1 MEVLLYVGGLNVIWH
16 KEQIVEFKIKADHSP
31 LGPTFSRTERKDD
44 HAHSGRFCCNFTVM
58 TPKAVKLHI
67 TILECWTRGKLL
79 SHSLIFLRVLPLWR
93 HWAYGL
99 NICGDELHSWGW
111 GGPFHTAVE
120 RCVHVHFHVYVWENW
135 LGLQTLQKTV
145 EPFQIRMHDMF
156 FFPTL
161 ILLPA
166 RFCRY
171 LLYRTSV
178 DWSFCT
184 NKGADGPLVI
194 PTVVGTV
201 SLKLYC
207 G

>member
-1 MEVLLYVGGLNVIWH
+1 MMEILLYAEDLNIIWL

-31 LGPTFSRTERKDD
+31 LGPTFDRTEERKDD

-79 SHSLIFLRVLPLWR
+79 SQSDFPPCSTTLTTLSIWLKYLWWWVPLLGLRW
-93 HWAYGL
+93 
-99 NICGDELHSWGW
+99 S
-111 GGPFHTAVE
+111 FHTAVE

-156 FFPTL
+156 FFP
-161 ILLPA
+161 PH
-166 RFCRY
+166 
-171 LLYRTSV
+171 
-178 DWSFCT
+178 
-184 NKGADGPLVI
+184 
-194 PTVVGTV
+194 
-201 SLKLYC
+201 
-207 G
+207 